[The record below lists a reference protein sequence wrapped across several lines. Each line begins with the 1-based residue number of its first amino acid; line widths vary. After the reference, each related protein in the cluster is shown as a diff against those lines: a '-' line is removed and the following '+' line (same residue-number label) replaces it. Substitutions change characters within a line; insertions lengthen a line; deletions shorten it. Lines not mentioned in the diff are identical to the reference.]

1 LAKSGGL
8 TSPGVGGGE
17 EAAPQFV
24 TASDAS
30 NPGDADDVASVPSTG
45 KSAAVPAPLAVPL
58 AAHWL
63 MVPTPLFGTGLTT
76 LG

>member
-8 TSPGVGGGE
+8 TSPGVGGGK
-17 EAAPQFV
+17 EAAPQF
-24 TASDAS
+24 AEGPDAS
-30 NPGDADDVASVPSTG
+30 NPGDADDVASVASTG
-45 KSAAVPAPLAVPL
+45 KSAVVPAPFAVPF

-63 MVPTPLFGTGLTT
+63 MKPTPPFGIGLGT

>member
-17 EAAPQFV
+17 AAPQFV
-24 TASDAS
+24 EASDAL
-30 NPGDADDVASVPSTG
+30 NPGDADAVASVASTG
-45 KSAAVPAPLAVPL
+45 KSAAVPALFAVPFSV
-58 AAHWL
+58 HWP
-63 MVPTPLFGTGLTT
+63 MVPTPLFGTGLDT